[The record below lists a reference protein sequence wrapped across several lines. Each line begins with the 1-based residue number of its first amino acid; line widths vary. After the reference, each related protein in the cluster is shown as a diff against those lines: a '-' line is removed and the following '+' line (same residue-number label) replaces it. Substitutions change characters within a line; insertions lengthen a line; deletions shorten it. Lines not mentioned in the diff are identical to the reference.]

1 VSTWIYAHRRILS
14 HVPLPQGWNLLKH
27 PNGDFYY
34 YNSEWRLLTP
44 EDVRDSDTL
53 GHITDAREE
62 FLQELQDDPE
72 VYSRLPDDY
81 EVVISDVTASA
92 AAIRMYS
99 RSAGAAYT
107 WTEETG
113 TRVVVSY

>member
-1 VSTWIYAHRRILS
+1 MSTWIDTHRKIPS
-14 HVPLPQGWNLLKH
+14 HVPLPPAWNLFNH
-27 PNGDFYY
+27 PNGDPYY

-44 EDVRDSDTL
+44 EDVRVPDTL

-62 FLQELQDDPE
+62 FLQEFQDDPE

-81 EVVISDVTASA
+81 ELVISDVSASA

-113 TRVVVSY
+113 T